1 MRLRAM
7 CAVGGVHGEHSRAN
21 FCSAVAA
28 CTVRSANC
36 MQVLERRVLFNVPR
50 RNMRA
55 LGHLLVILGLAVAAF
70 ALRPGDT
77 LDNAGASQADVGASR
92 PIGASAGVPA
102 APTSETIYV
111 PMRRAPALPTTTA
124 IQELPRTPTLDLVR
138 QLQHELTRVGCYAGD
153 INRIWTPSTRR
164 AMEALISQVNAELP
178 TARPEPV
185 HLALVQGQDARICDR
200 CPAAEENQLGGRCA
214 NSATREVIASSIAPS
229 MSPGT
234 MAADLRKP
242 GSEQKPRPAR
252 RVPTEGR
259 MGLGV
264 SGQPPEIAQIG
275 AKRSVADLG
284 PSGRHRASDHRHRT
298 LVAQR
303 SQRYPMR
310 HAYRRSRGL
319 LALLFGW

>member
-1 MRLRAM
+1 M

-92 PIGASAGVPA
+92 PIGASAAIPA
-102 APTSETIYV
+102 APISETVYV
-111 PMRRAPALPTTTA
+111 PIRRAAAPLTA
-124 IQELPRTPTLDLVR
+124 TATQESPRTPNLDLVR

-153 INRIWTPSTRR
+153 INGIWAPSTRR
-164 AMEALISQVNAELP
+164 AMEALIERLNAKLP
-178 TARPEPV
+178 TARPEHV
-185 HLALVQGQDARICDR
+185 HLALVQGQQTRICDQ
-200 CPAAEENQLGGRCA
+200 CSAAEENQFGGRCA

-229 MSPGT
+229 MSPGP
-234 MAADLRKP
+234 MAPDLRKP
-242 GSEQKPRPAR
+242 LSEQKPRRAR
-252 RVPTEGR
+252 RAPTEGR

-264 SGQPPEIAQIG
+264 SGQPPEIAQVG

-284 PSGRHRASDHRHRT
+284 PRGRHRASHH
-298 LVAQR
+298 AQR
-303 SQRYPMR
+303 SQRYLRPTRPMR
-310 HAYRRSRGL
+310 YAYRRPRGL
-319 LALLFGW
+319 FALLFGW